1 MIICNIYGDY
11 NKYMVYKYLGSKV
24 RVVQYYE
31 LNLTLNKM
39 VL

>member
-1 MIICNIYGDY
+1 MIICNIYGEY

-24 RVVQYYE
+24 KLSQI
-31 LNLTLNKM
+31 NIANIINKI